1 MSFVGAFFVHL
12 FKLCVCFYQ
21 GRCIQWSSCFGG
33 WQLRSCICHFLIRG
47 GTHSK
52 AVLLSADGKVLAET
66 AGPSTNHWV
75 SGSADGGRWR
85 NLERGKRGQMVAG

>member
-1 MSFVGAFFVHL
+1 M
-12 FKLCVCFYQ
+12 
-21 GRCIQWSSCFGG
+21 
-33 WQLRSCICHFLIRG
+33 
-47 GTHSK
+47 
-52 AVLLSADGKVLAET
+52 LLSGDGKVLAET